1 MGSCLSS
8 PNRAKTAHRNNVRVV
23 HIDGFVE
30 DFDHPVFVNQLI
42 TSKPPK
48 HFICTPAGLL
58 SSFCKPLN
66 MAARLEPGQL
76 YLLLPISTL
85 QPDVSPVN
93 LVTLVKK
100 LTEKANSK
108 RPADSRT
115 TPTASPG
122 ASPMRSP
129 ARSFGVSNV
138 AGTGSPGKSPTR
150 LYEPKI
156 GSMGYRS
163 QRSVQSWRPLLDTIN
178 ERSFNRRSESDLQR
192 YPEK

>member
-8 PNRAKTAHRNNVRVV
+8 PSKAKTAPNNNVRIV
-23 HIDGFVE
+23 HLNGLVE

-48 HFICTPAGLL
+48 HFICTPAQLL
-58 SSFCKPLN
+58 SPFSMPLN
-66 MAARLEPGQL
+66 LDAKLELGQL
-76 YLLLPISTL
+76 YFLLPVSTL
-85 QPDVSPVN
+85 QPDVSPVS

-108 RPADSRT
+108 RPDCRAPIS
-115 TPTASPG
+115 SPG

-129 ARSFGVSNV
+129 AGGFGLSNV
-138 AGTGSPGKSPTR
+138 AMGSPGRSPTR
-150 LYEPKI
+150 FYEPEI

-163 QRSVQSWRPLLDTIN
+163 QRSVQAWRPLLDTIN
-178 ERSFNRRSESDLQR
+178 ERSFNRRSESDLQKD
-192 YPEK
+192 PEK